1 MKKNRVVSNRIWGLF
16 LRSIKKEVKETST
29 PYYISE
35 RRHKYKQE
43 DKKESMG
50 KIIRPL
56 GKTF

>member
-35 RRHKYKQE
+35 RRQKDKQE

-50 KIIRPL
+50 KTIRPL